1 MLDRT
6 SFTTHATEFSSIV
19 SAGIFSDKKGSL
31 LTRDEGIDSLAK
43 LLATTRTNGG
53 TLYIIGNGG
62 SAAVAS
68 HAVTDF
74 FNVGG
79 LRAMTLHDSST
90 LTCFSNDYGY
100 EHAFSRL
107 VDRLIT
113 QHDVLIAISSSG
125 QSANILNASKSA
137 ADKSASVITLSGF
150 NADNPL
156 RSLGDFNYW
165 LNTDDYGM
173 AEIGHLF
180 LLHYL
185 SDILGLNWDK
195 ENNG

>member
-1 MLDRT
+1 MLTRT
-6 SFTTHATEFSSIV
+6 NFATHATEFSSIV
-19 SAGIFSDKKGSL
+19 TDGAFSDKNGNPLS
-31 LTRDEGIDSLAK
+31 RDEGIDGLIN
-43 LLATTRTNGG
+43 LFTNTRTSGG
-53 TLYIIGNGG
+53 TLYIVGNGG

-79 LRAMTLHDSST
+79 LRAMSLHDSST

-100 EHAFSRL
+100 EHAFSRR
-107 VDRLIT
+107 VERLIT
-113 QHDVLIAISSSG
+113 KHDVLIAISSSG
-125 QSANILNASKSA
+125 QSANILNACESA
-137 ADKSASVITLSGF
+137 INKAASVITLSGF

-156 RSLGDFNYW
+156 RELGDYNYW

-185 SDILGLNWDK
+185 SDLLGLGWSK
-195 ENNG
+195 ENND

>member
-1 MLDRT
+1 MLTRT
-6 SFTTHATEFSSIV
+6 SLATHATEFSSIV
-19 SAGIFSDKKGSL
+19 TTGTFSDKNGGL
-31 LTRDEGIDSLAK
+31 LSHDEGIDSLIK
-43 LLATTRTNGG
+43 LLTSTRTNGG
-53 TLYIIGNGG
+53 TLYVIGNGG

-100 EHAFSRL
+100 EHAFSRR
-107 VDRLIT
+107 VERLIT
-113 QHDVLIAISSSG
+113 KHDVLITISSSG
-125 QSANILNASKSA
+125 QSANMLNACKSA

-150 NADNPL
+150 KTDNPL
-156 RSLGDFNYW
+156 RDLGDFNYW

-180 LLHYL
+180 LLHYIADL
-185 SDILGLNWDK
+185 LGLDWSK